1 MCPASSAED
10 RCAATPNSTIGS
22 DRCAGAALDVAFASF
37 RNPDLCVQC
46 SGIFRGVAATNY
58 CRQQDERQPA
68 SLAVRHTSQHQLA
81 YTFPALGTARVASP
95 CRHRLHH
102 VLVSGHVGYLIA
114 GEAKELI
121 HAVLEVGMLLSSFL
135 PVVSFANLVD
145 RARSRENRDQQ
156 VKFPTNDR
164 VSTTRPPS
172 PGSKPALVGNC
183 VIRCQRG
190 QHRQLPRRA
199 RD

>member
-1 MCPASSAED
+1 VRRP
-10 RCAATPNSTIGS
+10 PHSTIGS
-22 DRCAGAALDVAFASF
+22 DRCAGAALDGAFASL
-37 RNPDLCVQC
+37 RNPDLCLRC

-81 YTFPALGTARVASP
+81 YTFPALGTARVASSKWECS
-95 CRHRLHH
+95 CRAFCRWFPLRRRG
-102 VLVSGHVGYLIA
+102 LVH
-114 GEAKELI
+114 
-121 HAVLEVGMLLSSFL
+121 
-135 PVVSFANLVD
+135 LVD

-172 PGSKPALVGNC
+172 PGFKSPHWSEIVSSDASEDSIDNCLGVLVTEG
-183 VIRCQRG
+183 
-190 QHRQLPRRA
+190 RRPQ
-199 RD
+199 